1 MTRPTSSSPLAI
13 DRIGK
18 RFGPVSAC
26 RDIALHV
33 PAGSITG
40 LLGPNG
46 AGKTTLIRICAGWLA
61 ADTGEVHL
69 GRIRQTPQSLAAR
82 RHLGIVSADAP
93 LYDELT
99 AREALLLA
107 GALYGL
113 PRPEAVRRADDLL
126 VEFQMETFRDRRA
139 GRLSTGMAQRLR
151 LACALLHQPSVLLL
165 DEPTASLDLEVRHLI
180 WKILRQR
187 RTAGTAILLC
197 THDFQEAATL
207 CDTVHLLLHG
217 QLTATLSTQDG
228 PDAARQLEDRYLRAL
243 NPTPDTRHP
252 ISP

>member
-1 MTRPTSSSPLAI
+1 MPTSTSSIPLDI
-13 DRIGK
+13 DRVGK
-18 RFGPVSAC
+18 QFGPVSAC
-26 RDIALHV
+26 REISFQV

-61 ADTGEVHL
+61 ADRGEVRV
-69 GRIRQTPQSLAAR
+69 GGIRQTPLALPAR

-99 AREALLLA
+99 AQEALQLSA
-107 GALYGL
+107 SLYGV
-113 PRPEAVRRADDLL
+113 PHAEAIRQTHALL
-126 VEFQMETFRDRRA
+126 REFQMESYRDRQA

-151 LACALLHQPSVLLL
+151 LACALIHRPPVLLL

-180 WKILRQR
+180 WKILRHR
-187 RTAGTAILLC
+187 RNTGTAILLC

-207 CDTVHLLLHG
+207 CNTVHLLLHG
-217 QLTATLSTQDG
+217 QLAATLSTHDG
-228 PDAARQLEDRYLRAL
+228 PDAARQLEDRYLREL
-243 NPTPDTRHP
+243 NPPPETRNPTP
-252 ISP
+252 S